1 MQKGQKVIF
10 TQDYIDELTRHRD
23 IAKQKYEVENMPQEK
38 SALKQ
43 KWEAWEQV
51 LEKAECFQ
59 GIVREVKN
67 PEMEKLATVIT
78 MEGSEHSLKN
88 LQPIF

>member
-1 MQKGQKVIF
+1 MQVLLAILLF
-10 TQDYIDELTRHRD
+10 ALCRD
-23 IAKQKYEVENMPQEK
+23 FCP